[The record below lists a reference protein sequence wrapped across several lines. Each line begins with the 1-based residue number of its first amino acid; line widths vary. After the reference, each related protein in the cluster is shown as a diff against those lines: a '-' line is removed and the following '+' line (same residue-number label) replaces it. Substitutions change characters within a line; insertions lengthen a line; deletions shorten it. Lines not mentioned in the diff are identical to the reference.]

1 MFSEK
6 NQHYLPVT
14 FITSSLSTS
23 LGTFLHPLLYTLPF
37 SPGNSAGKESTCSAE
52 DPSSIPR
59 SERSPGEA
67 IGYPLQYSW
76 ASLLA
81 QMVKNLPTRW
91 ETRVRSLAWE
101 DPWRRGH
108 GNPLQYSCPEN
119 PHGQRSLAGYSPWG
133 CKESDMTE
141 QVSTS
146 AILNCSKSHVEAT
159 IIEQMVAVV
168 VILLLIAIFFSTN
181 VKILPVLILSHLY
194 IIIAKTYY
202 STYHVTA
209 KSLTVCHINQG
220 GVSS

>member
-14 FITSSLSTS
+14 FIISSLATS

-91 ETRVRSLAWE
+91 ETWVRSLAWE
-101 DPWRRGH
+101 DPWRRGMATHSSILAQRIPMDRGAWQATVH
-108 GNPLQYSCPEN
+108 GVAKS
-119 PHGQRSLAGYSPWG
+119 W
-133 CKESDMTE
+133 TE
-141 QVSTS
+141 RVSTS
-146 AILNCSKSHVEAT
+146 AILNYSKSHVEAT
-159 IIEQMVAVV
+159 IIEQMVVV
-168 VILLLIAIFFSTN
+168 VAILLLIAIFFSIN
-181 VKILPVLILSHLY
+181 VKILPFLILSHLY

>member
-14 FITSSLSTS
+14 FIISSLATS

-59 SERSPGEA
+59 LERSPGEA

-91 ETRVRSLAWE
+91 ETWVRSLAWE
-101 DPWRRGH
+101 DPWRRGMATHSSILAQRIPMDRGAWQATVH
-108 GNPLQYSCPEN
+108 GVAKS
-119 PHGQRSLAGYSPWG
+119 W
-133 CKESDMTE
+133 TE
-141 QVSTS
+141 RVSTS
-146 AILNCSKSHVEAT
+146 AILNYSKSHVEAT
-159 IIEQMVAVV
+159 IIEQMVVV
-168 VILLLIAIFFSTN
+168 VAILLLIAIFFSIN

>member
-1 MFSEK
+1 MGF
-6 NQHYLPVT
+6 PVG
-14 FITSSLSTS
+14 SD
-23 LGTFLHPLLYTLPF
+23 
-37 SPGNSAGKESTCSAE
+37 GKESAHKMG
-52 DPSSIPR
+52 DLGSIP
-59 SERSPGEA
+59 
-67 IGYPLQYSW
+67 
-76 ASLLA
+76 SLG
-81 QMVKNLPTRW
+81 
-91 ETRVRSLAWE
+91 RSLE
-101 DPWRRGH
+101 EGH

-146 AILNCSKSHVEAT
+146 AVLNCSKSHVEAT

>member
-14 FITSSLSTS
+14 FIISSLATS

-91 ETRVRSLAWE
+91 ETWVRSLAGE
-101 DPWRRGH
+101 DPWRRGMVTHSSILAQRIPMDRGAWQATVH
-108 GNPLQYSCPEN
+108 GVAKS
-119 PHGQRSLAGYSPWG
+119 W
-133 CKESDMTE
+133 TE
-141 QVSTS
+141 RVSTS
-146 AILNCSKSHVEAT
+146 AILNYSKSHVEAT
-159 IIEQMVAVV
+159 IIEQMVVV
-168 VILLLIAIFFSTN
+168 VAILLLIAIFFSIN
-181 VKILPVLILSHLY
+181 VKILPFLILSHLY